1 SSGSSPGWVI
11 FTADDTLKC
20 MMVKI
25 TQPGEEPELAGDLI
39 PGSRAFAPKR
49 LEAALE
55 PATFELATD
64 ADFQENSFLVKGYV
78 GPRGLNA
85 NGVKVYADP
94 RVVSGTSWI
103 TGADNKNHH
112 VVGLVA

>member
-1 SSGSSPGWVI
+1 SLLSRSGDRSHLPSVPTRRSS
-11 FTADDTLKC
+11 
-20 MMVKI
+20 
-25 TQPGEEPELAGDLI
+25 DL
-39 PGSRAFAPKR
+39 PKR

-64 ADFQENSFLVKGYV
+64 ADFKENSFLVKGYV

-103 TGADNKNHH
+103 TGDQDRKSTRLNSSH
-112 VVGLVA
+112 VSISYAVFCLK